1 MKKYFT
7 IDIGSKWL
15 RWSITSETLDV
26 IKNGKLEVPVDDRE
40 TFLNAIVG
48 IVNTYKSEVR
58 ALAVTLPGVIDTE
71 CGIAYSGGIYRFI
84 RNEPLAMELK
94 ELTGLPTIILN
105 DAKAA
110 TLAEIGYGSLKKV
123 DHGVMLML
131 LGTGIG
137 GAIIH
142 KGEIFNGAHF
152 GAGEFSYLTDCYE
165 KKQNNE
171 DMFALSCSLNGLV
184 DCVKQTT
191 GKENMNVLKIMFGLN
206 HGNLGIKEGVRIYC
220 DRLANYLYNIQC
232 IVDASVFAISGNIT
246 DEPVFMEMIQESVEQ
261 RFASD
266 YYQNVF
272 EPEIRGV
279 TFHEDSRKYGAV
291 YQLKKMEE
299 EGLL

>member
-15 RWSITSETLDV
+15 RWSITSECLDV
-26 IKNGKLEVPVDDRE
+26 IKHGKLEVPVDDRE
-40 TFLNAIVG
+40 IFLNTIVEV
-48 IVNTYKSEVR
+48 VNTYKNEVR
-58 ALAVTLPGVIDTE
+58 GLAITMPGVIDTE

-110 TLAEIGYGSLKKV
+110 TLAEIGYGSLKNV
-123 DHGVMLML
+123 NHGVMLML

-142 KGEIFNGAHF
+142 EGKIFNGAHF

-165 KKQNNE
+165 RNYDNQ
-171 DMFALSCSLNGLV
+171 DMFALSCSLDGLV
-184 DCVKQTT
+184 DCVKQKS

-206 HGNLGIKEGVRIYC
+206 HDNPGLKDGVKMYC
-220 DRLANYLYNIQC
+220 ERLANYIYNIQC
-232 IVDASVFAISGNIT
+232 IVDASVFVISGNIT
-246 DEPVFMEMIQESVEQ
+246 DEPIFMQMIQEAVEH

-299 EGLL
+299 DGLL